1 MSKNFEL
8 LRRAGWGEEY
18 LEGMPAPVEAK
29 RSPVVRRET
38 TERNGDPISALVR
51 KLFQETGSAGI
62 RCIVFLGYAE
72 NSDGSS
78 VCARAARALAAQV
91 GDRVCVV
98 DAKFKNPSVH
108 QLFGKDNLTG
118 LLDAV
123 QHSRSGGSFAKQV
136 EESNL
141 WVLPAGASDGAQR
154 AVVAQRD
161 LSACLARIKSEF
173 EYVLIDAPPLN
184 SKSELTAFAE
194 VSDGAVLVVDSTG
207 LTADAALRG
216 RAKLRNAKLRL
227 LGMVLNQ
234 DRASLLGSLRN

>member
-18 LEGMPAPVEAK
+18 LEGIPVSVQAK
-29 RSPVVRRET
+29 RSPIVRQEAT
-38 TERNGDPISALVR
+38 DLNGDPISALVR
-51 KLFQETGSAGI
+51 KLFRETGSGGI

-72 NSDGSS
+72 NSDGTS
-78 VCARAARALAAQV
+78 VCARAARALAAQG

-108 QLFGKDNLTG
+108 QHFGKDNLTG

-123 QHSRSGGSFAKQV
+123 QHSRGGGSFAKQV

-141 WVLPAGASDGAQR
+141 WVLPAGAGDGAQR
-154 AVVAQRD
+154 AAVSQRD
-161 LSACLARIKSEF
+161 LSACLSQLKSEF
-173 EYVLIDAPPLN
+173 EFVLIDAPPLN
-184 SKSELTAFAE
+184 SKSELSAFAE
-194 VSDGAVLVVDSTG
+194 VSDGAVLVVDSSG

-234 DRASLLGSLRN
+234 DRVSLLRSLRN

>member
-18 LEGMPAPVEAK
+18 LEGMPAPVQAK
-29 RSPVVRRET
+29 RSPVVRQET
-38 TERNGDPISALVR
+38 TDRTGDPISALVR

-72 NSDGSS
+72 NSGGTS

-98 DAKFKNPSVH
+98 DAKFTNPSVH

-123 QHSRSGGSFAKQV
+123 QHSRGGGSFAKKV

-141 WVLPAGASDGAQR
+141 WVLPAGDGAQR
-154 AVVAQRD
+154 GAVSQRD
-161 LSACLARIKSEF
+161 LSACLAQLKSEF

-184 SKSELTAFAE
+184 SKSELSAFAE
-194 VSDGAVLVVDSTG
+194 VSDGAVLVVDSSG

-234 DRASLLGSLRN
+234 DRVSLLGSLRN